1 MPEIAVLVDGSRQ
14 IILLNRALRLFK
26 GHCPIP
32 AMSERAKI
40 CHNPRLTGVDTGTGT
55 DTRSV
60 CITQALASSTT
71 NPTDQIAM
79 FAPSL
84 MGRLSFTHIAPSKP
98 PFENPGRNHLGL
110 FAERDAVLYVPSS
123 LPKEGPVP
131 LLVMFHGAGG
141 FPEKV
146 LPFLEEHA
154 EREGFLILAPQS
166 LYPTWDIVIGGSG
179 PDLER
184 LEQELT
190 EVFSRYQI
198 DTSHFGFAG
207 FSDGGSYSLSMGITN
222 GDLVSHVIVFS
233 GGFMSVF
240 MQEGMPKV
248 FISHGLIDEQLPI
261 ETSGRKHADQLKA
274 AGYDVSYVE
283 FNEKHIIHPPIVKLA
298 IDFFLDRPAA
308 AAE

>member
-1 MPEIAVLVDGSRQ
+1 
-14 IILLNRALRLFK
+14 
-26 GHCPIP
+26 
-32 AMSERAKI
+32 
-40 CHNPRLTGVDTGTGT
+40 
-55 DTRSV
+55 
-60 CITQALASSTT
+60 
-71 NPTDQIAM
+71 M

-274 AGYDVSYVE
+274 AGYDVNYVE